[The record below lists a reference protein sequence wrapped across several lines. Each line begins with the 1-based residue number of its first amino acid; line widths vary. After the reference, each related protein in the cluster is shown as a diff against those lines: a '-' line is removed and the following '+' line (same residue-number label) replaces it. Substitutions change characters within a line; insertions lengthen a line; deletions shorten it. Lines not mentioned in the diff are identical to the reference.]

1 MTPILSDLPWTAGEG
16 GVVGGA
22 VLAGDVPV
30 GGRPGGHPPTHGHGD
45 QGQHQ
50 QQQCH
55 LLHVMQEDGT
65 SLKLRHYSQYLS
77 VSHKEKSFVLG
88 NKILIGNDVYLNL
101 NPYSHCAQ
109 RAFSYFLCNR
119 YNVKGEG

>member
-1 MTPILSDLPWTAGEG
+1 MTPVLSDLPWTAGEG

-30 GGRPGGHPPTHGHGD
+30 GGRPGGHPGSHSQGD

-65 SLKLRHYSQYLS
+65 S
-77 VSHKEKSFVLG
+77 
-88 NKILIGNDVYLNL
+88 
-101 NPYSHCAQ
+101 
-109 RAFSYFLCNR
+109 
-119 YNVKGEG
+119 